1 VELDGVANKHVCLD
15 SERKETG
22 EKAVAHSVLEAIK
35 LGIWD
40 YEPDEPESTSYSSTK
55 ALPGTGDKLQVMAER
70 VKQGLPLWH
79 PEDRRTY
86 DETDLIGD

>member
-1 VELDGVANKHVCLD
+1 M
-15 SERKETG
+15 
-22 EKAVAHSVLEAIK
+22 AHSVLEAIK

-40 YEPDEPESTSYSSTK
+40 YEPDEPKSSSYASTR

-70 VKQGLPLWH
+70 VSRGLPLWH

-86 DETDLIGD
+86 DESDLIES